1 MRLNNNL
8 IYRVYNNS
16 VAILMDVKQNNLILL
31 EDEALALWLTLK
43 SGTRI
48 DDAIKALP
56 AFVELTQAG
65 VIEAP
70 IDNVTGLNPENKKE
84 RIDLSVLNL
93 WAFKNHIPLS
103 GHFELT
109 GRCNLRCKHC
119 YCLFE
124 HQKDILSTAQVLS
137 ILDDLRDSGT
147 FGLVLTGGEIF
158 FRDDIMEILNH
169 LNENHFIIRINTN
182 GTYINEKIVQ
192 QLSQFNNI
200 YRIHVSIYGADAKTH
215 DTITN
220 SRGSFDKTINALK
233 LMKAAGL
240 NLRINCSLMQENFD
254 SYKRIKLEIGD
265 KLSIPVHYDSV
276 IFPKDDGSLDN
287 TKDELNQEQTESF
300 MFDREQKNDAVIK
313 KPKLCKAGFSFFS
326 ICEDGS
332 LYPCLKMKRYYKNPL
347 GNLQTDKFN
356 DIWNHSGAIQQIR
369 SILTDKLRD
378 CNVCDISI

>member
-1 MRLNNNL
+1 
-8 IYRVYNNS
+8 
-16 VAILMDVKQNNLILL
+16 MDVKQNNLILL